1 MARKKHHEAHHEEHI
16 DETWL
21 VPYADILTLLLALFI
36 VLFAAAQVDQKKFEQ
51 IAASLNV
58 AFSGQA
64 MLDSAPGQPA
74 VTPGQPP
81 TPQGMNASG
90 MNEAKEQA
98 FLKESMDL
106 MEAQKKLEQYIKN
119 NNLAGDL
126 QTVMTEDGLMIRI
139 RDSAL
144 FPS

>member
-1 MARKKHHEAHHEEHI
+1 MSRKKHHGEHHEEHM
-16 DETWL
+16 DESWL

-36 VLFAAAQVDQKKFEQ
+36 VLFASAQVDQKKFEQ

-64 MLDSAPGQPA
+64 MLDSAHGTPA
-74 VTPGQPP
+74 GTPGKPP
-81 TPQGMNASG
+81 TPQAMNASG

-106 MEAQKKLEQYIKN
+106 MEAQKKL
-119 NNLAGDL
+119 
-126 QTVMTEDGLMIRI
+126 
-139 RDSAL
+139 
-144 FPS
+144 